1 MFILFVTL
9 IGPLIFFLVTW
20 AIATAY
26 RLYFPERP
34 LPFEQDP
41 VMKRRRA
48 TANGRSV
55 AVGLREIRADE
66 RQRRREA
73 TRQHHYHYAWGGSD
87 GFPEEW
93 EEDLWHRRN

>member
-1 MFILFVTL
+1 
-9 IGPLIFFLVTW
+9 
-20 AIATAY
+20 
-26 RLYFPERP
+26 
-34 LPFEQDP
+34 
-41 VMKRRRA
+41 
-48 TANGRSV
+48 V

-73 TRQHHYHYAWGGSD
+73 AGQHQYHYAWGVSD